1 MFRGDRCCAFARKRG
16 RVDFEGALPFGEKAL
31 AGIGR
36 GPSVGVIFPYAGKR
50 DLMTT
55 RSEFTARYGYL
66 AHSWSKFGLHARKED
81 PK

>member
-1 MFRGDRCCAFARKRG
+1 MLGGDRRHPLVSKRG

-36 GPSVGVIFPYAGKR
+36 GQSVGVIFPYVGKR

-81 PK
+81 PT

>member
-1 MFRGDRCCAFARKRG
+1 
-16 RVDFEGALPFGEKAL
+16 
-31 AGIGR
+31 
-36 GPSVGVIFPYAGKR
+36 VIFPYAGKR

-66 AHSWSKFGLHARKED
+66 AHSWSKFGRHARKED